1 MLLYFTAMKTDT
13 EELHDILA
21 TLGVAGK
28 LAASPAQESGNQAM
42 QLDRVLMLAAG
53 ERQRV
58 GELLQSAERIT
69 TAQLEQA
76 LDVQRRSN
84 RMLGDILVEHGLL
97 TPGERDVLLEFQRRQ
112 AGAGPQT
119 DKLYLGRILV
129 ATGQITHSQLA
140 GALDWQTKHGG
151 RLGEALVATGQAT
164 PTQVTHGLT
173 LQRKLIVAA
182 LLAALSLA
190 SAPAVQNAH
199 AEPHTAKLTV
209 MARVATFFRMQVDH
223 QAAALTITER
233 DIERGYVEVPAAS
246 NFSVI
251 TNAQD
256 GFVIDFRPRSDV
268 FRSVLVTGLQ
278 NPVEIGAQGGS
289 AMNNVPHGRTTFH
302 QLGYRFMLRPDLQP
316 GSYPW
321 PLEISVRSA

>member
-1 MLLYFTAMKTDT
+1 MNTDT
-13 EELHDILA
+13 KDPKELRDILA
-21 TLGVAGK
+21 TLGIAGTVV
-28 LAASPAQESGNQAM
+28 ASPAQESGNQATP
-42 QLDRVLMLAAG
+42 LDRVLMLAAG

-58 GELLQSAERIT
+58 GELLQAAERIT
-69 TAQLEQA
+69 AAQLQQA
-76 LDVQRRSN
+76 LDEQRRGDGK
-84 RMLGDILVEHGLL
+84 LGDILVERGLL
-97 TPGERDVLLEFQRRQ
+97 TPNERDVLLEFQHRQ
-112 AGAGPQT
+112 AGAGPQA

-129 ATGQITHSQLA
+129 ATGQITHNQLA
-140 GALDWQTKHGG
+140 DALNWQNEHGG
-151 RLGEALVATGQAT
+151 RLGEALVATGQVT
-164 PTQVTHGLT
+164 STQVTNGLT

-190 SAPAVQNAH
+190 SAPAVQNAY
-199 AEPHTAKLTV
+199 AEPHTTKLTV
-209 MARVATFFRMQVDH
+209 MARIATFFRMQVDH
-223 QAAALTITER
+223 QDAALTITER

-246 NFSVI
+246 KFSVV
-251 TNAQD
+251 TNTQD

-278 NPVEIGAQGGS
+278 NPIEIGAAGGT

-321 PLEISVRSA
+321 PLDISVRSA